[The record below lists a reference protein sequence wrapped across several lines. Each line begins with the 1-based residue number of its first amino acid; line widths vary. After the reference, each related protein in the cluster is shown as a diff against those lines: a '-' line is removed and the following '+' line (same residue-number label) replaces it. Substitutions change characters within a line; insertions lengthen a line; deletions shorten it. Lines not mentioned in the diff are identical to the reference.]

1 MPVLVMEKGTYIVVT
16 EAKREFSCQ
25 VGKLGKLTGHAGFYL
40 YVGSAL
46 GSGGIKARVNHHLQ
60 ISHHPRW
67 HFDYLRPFVV
77 PRRIWY
83 CSSSIRYEHQ
93 WAAVL
98 SALPGVE
105 LPLVKFGA
113 SDCRCTTHLYYFKN
127 LPNIHVFR
135 DTLNKQVKAK
145 VETREVSAEVWQGN

>member
-1 MPVLVMEKGTYIVVT
+1 MEKGTYIVVT
-16 EAKREFSCQ
+16 EAKRGFCCQ

-46 GSGGIKARVNHHLQ
+46 GSGGINARVNHHLQ
-60 ISHHPRW
+60 ISRHPRW

-83 CSSSIRYEHQ
+83 CCSSIRYEHQ

-98 SALPGVE
+98 AALPGAE

-113 SDCRCTTHLYYFKN
+113 TDCRCIAHLYYFKN
-127 LPNIHVFR
+127 LPRIHVFSNALIKQGNS
-135 DTLNKQVKAK
+135 TL
-145 VETREVSAEVWQGN
+145 EPREVSAEVWQGN